1 MTVLDGGNGAPD
13 KIRMKIYNKN
23 TGFVYYD
30 NQTGA
35 SDADNPTTAVGD
47 NSVIVVNATGSAQR
61 NEEDVII
68 TAEVSKLSVNAFP
81 NPSNSYFSIAV
92 KGNNNEKMTMI
103 VFDLYGR
110 KLEERVVN
118 NGAIV
123 KIGEG
128 YRAGVYFVSI
138 QQGENRKE
146 LKLIKMTE

>member
-1 MTVLDGGNGAPD
+1 MTQKRKKNLQGLNNQLFVNPAGNPTGNGSE
-13 KIRMKIYNKN
+13 N
-23 TGFVYYD
+23 TPFKTITQALQV
-30 NQTGA
+30 A
-35 SDADNPTTAVGD
+35 GD
-47 NSVIVVNATGSAQR
+47 NSVIVVNSTGSALR
-61 NEEDVII
+61 TEEEVI

-92 KGNNNEKMTMI
+92 KGNNNEKMTMR

-128 YRAGVYFVSI
+128 YGAGVYFVSI